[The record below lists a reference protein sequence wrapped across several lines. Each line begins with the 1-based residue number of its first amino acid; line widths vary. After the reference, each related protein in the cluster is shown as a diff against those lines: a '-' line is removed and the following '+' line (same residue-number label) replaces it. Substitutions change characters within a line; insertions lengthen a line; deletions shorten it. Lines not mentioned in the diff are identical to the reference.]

1 MRNERS
7 PATLAAAL
15 ALTLALAGCGSD
27 DEPVAASD
35 TTPADSIFTDEPAAV
50 TQSAEAPPA
59 ETSPPALPV
68 EIDACTLLTQAEA
81 ETLAGTP
88 LDPPYAGPGS
98 CTWPGPVTGP
108 TAQVEI
114 YLGDGAQKILEID
127 RQLAHVFTEV
137 PGLGEE
143 AWAEDGMVFALV
155 GGTWIGVRLVLLSD
169 PAEYNP
175 RLEEATR
182 IAAGRL

>member
-1 MRNERS
+1 MRYGR
-7 PATLAAAL
+7 LLVVAAV
-15 ALTLALAGCGSD
+15 LALAGCGGED
-27 DEPVAASD
+27 DTDAAAAEGE
-35 TTPADSIFTDEPAAV
+35 TPADSIFTDEPVAV
-50 TQSAEAPPA
+50 TPSAEAPHA
-59 ETSPPALPV
+59 ETTEPALPV

-127 RQLAHVFTEV
+127 RQLEHVFTEV
-137 PGLGEE
+137 PGLGAE

-155 GGTWIGVRLVLLSD
+155 EGTWIGVRLVLLSD